1 MQLSR
6 LEKQE
11 KTSRGGLEQAL
22 FIQRRRISHWTYPMD
37 PGRWR
42 SPAKHRA
49 KKDVSSKA
57 IGFISTG
64 WLSRITTR
72 TIDSQ
77 TRLVASRLD
86 VLRLSSGL
94 SCVYP
99 GPSGGFCDGVAP
111 ACLARDRV
119 SASFRRH
126 ASRFDRPTRSSVA
139 DCLCRPPVRCKSS
152 DFEQFL
158 FSFAQRSCKG
168 RPGAVSLP
176 WQGAFQGFRVSYPE
190 RTGDDCECLTH

>member
-1 MQLSR
+1 MEWSVGLVKRKEGVRECRKTKNECRERECSYPGLRNERRPAGEASSR
-6 LEKQE
+6 HSLYKDAGYH
-11 KTSRGGLEQAL
+11 TGHLHG
-22 FIQRRRISHWTYPMD
+22 

-57 IGFISTG
+57 IAFISTD
-64 WLSRITTR
+64 WLSRITAQ
-72 TIDSQ
+72 TIESQ

-99 GPSGGFCDGVAP
+99 GPSGGSCDGAAP

-139 DCLCRPPVRCKSS
+139 VCLCRPLVRCKSS
-152 DFEQFL
+152 DFRTVPL
-158 FSFAQRSCKG
+158 FIC
-168 RPGAVSLP
+168 PTVL
-176 WQGAFQGFRVSYPE
+176 
-190 RTGDDCECLTH
+190 